1 MPHHSNVAMMTQTAI
16 EMIADAFGRCVGQ
29 NSRLVEFVASLG
41 CFVVV
46 GGIALILWALVR

>member
-1 MPHHSNVAMMTQTAI
+1 MGWLMETAI

-46 GGIALILWALVR
+46 GGISLILWALIR